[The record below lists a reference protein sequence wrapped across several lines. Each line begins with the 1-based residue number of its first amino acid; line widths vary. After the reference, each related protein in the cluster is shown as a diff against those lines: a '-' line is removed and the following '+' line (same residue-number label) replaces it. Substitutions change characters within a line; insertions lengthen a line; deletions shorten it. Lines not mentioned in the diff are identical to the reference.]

1 MVKFLP
7 KRNFLEQ
14 DFRAFVDKILDK
26 VFEKNIRKKEKMIK
40 QVNTPPF
47 MPQDISGLIFWI
59 AFCKFGSIQKGG
71 VAPWELS
78 PACCSEDFTQLSL
91 IFYGLNIWLYFLHLK
106 IKILQDSQQRE
117 KGEFLKTTGI
127 GFIEFCKHEQALA
140 FVKFA
145 QNNKNTIKDV
155 LGNLPII
162 EFGIE
167 DIRFLKKRE
176 KIIENMKNTQKNMQA
191 AGSSKKQDQSKD
203 KNRAA

>member
-1 MVKFLP
+1 MHLQNKIEKLKNPNFILSQTRVMVKFLP

-40 QVNTPPF
+40 Q
-47 MPQDISGLIFWI
+47 
-59 AFCKFGSIQKGG
+59 
-71 VAPWELS
+71 
-78 PACCSEDFTQLSL
+78 
-91 IFYGLNIWLYFLHLK
+91 